1 MWRFGKYK
9 WVEINKKH
17 ERQHVK
23 FLILPKKF
31 KIQKLWKVCH
41 RQIQDLDKQIRWSFY
56 AKNRKEIDRVLHT
69 SMYAFPTKFD
79 FTWDLFPTNMLNKAS
94 SQVQNYV
101 I

>member
-56 AKNRKEIDRVLHT
+56 GKNREEIDRVLYT
-69 SMYAFPTKFD
+69 YMYAFPTKFD
-79 FTWDLFPTNMLNKAS
+79 FTWNLFPTNMLNKGS
-94 SQVQNYV
+94 S
-101 I
+101 